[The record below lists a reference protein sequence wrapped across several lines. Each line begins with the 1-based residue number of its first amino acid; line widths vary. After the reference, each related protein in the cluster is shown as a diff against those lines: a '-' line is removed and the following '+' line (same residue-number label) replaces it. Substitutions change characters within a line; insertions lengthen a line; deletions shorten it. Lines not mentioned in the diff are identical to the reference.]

1 MEAKGQRFRF
11 DSPPKEEDKQK
22 TIMAAA
28 AQIGA
33 TAGSVEEAQ
42 NLLQSITS
50 LSMTQT
56 AKIDRKLYV
65 GNLPTSMTQRMLTDV
80 MNDAMLN
87 LSKTKGWNL
96 EPGPPVVSSWISTDG
111 HYGFIEF
118 RTAEEAHL
126 GFALQGMSYLGSELK
141 IGRPKAYQD
150 ADAEDNSMVLPPM
163 SLEEFNPIL
172 AATQGISNPI
182 IGGSSA

>member
-1 MEAKGQRFRF
+1 
-11 DSPPKEEDKQK
+11 
-22 TIMAAA
+22 
-28 AQIGA
+28 
-33 TAGSVEEAQ
+33 
-42 NLLQSITS
+42 
-50 LSMTQT
+50 MTQT

-87 LSKTKGWNL
+87 LNKTKGWKL

-172 AATQGISNPI
+172 AATQAFPI
-182 IGGSSA
+182 QLSEEAQFKSSFPLMGPQRSCNSKTWLRSS